1 MTRIAQLFS
10 RLKTEDQRGL
20 IAYVTAGDPSIERT
34 PALVEAL
41 EAGGADLV
49 ELGVPFSDPVADG
62 PVIQRASERALRA
75 GATLE
80 KVLEC
85 ARVIRRRS
93 RIPLILFSYLNPLL
107 RYGFERFAATA
118 AEAGVDG
125 VLLTDLSVEEAGPLV
140 APLRER
146 GLDTIFLAAPTST
159 ARRLELVARY
169 STGFV
174 YLVSRTGVTGEQ

>member
-1 MTRIAQLFS
+1 MRAGILLDIPCDDRPAAGPPTGRALLGVGTKRMTRIAQLFS

-140 APLRER
+140 
-146 GLDTIFLAAPTST
+146 
-159 ARRLELVARY
+159 RL
-169 STGFV
+169 
-174 YLVSRTGVTGEQ
+174 SR